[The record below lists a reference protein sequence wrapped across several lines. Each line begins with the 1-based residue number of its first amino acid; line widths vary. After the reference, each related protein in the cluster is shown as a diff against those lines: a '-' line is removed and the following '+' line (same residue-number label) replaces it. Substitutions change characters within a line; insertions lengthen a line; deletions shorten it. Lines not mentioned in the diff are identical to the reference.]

1 MNCFRY
7 KLEHDYGFAPNP
19 FHGVL
24 SLATCKGDIR
34 NNKHL
39 EIGDW
44 IIGLGSVAMNNLNH
58 LIFAMKLEE
67 KITFDEYWNDER
79 FQCKK
84 PILNGSLVQ
93 TMEIM
98 YIIQMSKQVKLYK
111 RVVRIAIRMVLQI

>member
-67 KITFDEYWNDER
+67 KITLTNIGMMNVFN
-79 FQCKK
+79 
-84 PILNGSLVQ
+84 
-93 TMEIM
+93 
-98 YIIQMSKQVKLYK
+98 VKSQY
-111 RVVRIAIRMVLQI
+111 